1 MPQLPGVVWA
11 GLLLSVGMGS
21 LRSSAQEFS
30 GKVVGVAD
38 GDTITVLHDRT
49 QVHVRLDGIDC
60 PERGQAFGSRA
71 KEFTSDLVFGQ
82 VVTVRPRNKDRYGR
96 TVAEIVLADGRDVNH
111 EVVRA
116 GFAWW
121 FRKYAPHDTE
131 LARLEAEAKGTKRG
145 LWADAHPV
153 APWEWRNAK
162 TTASSNET
170 GAVTG
175 NRRSHVYHAPN
186 CPNGASLSTQ
196 NRIEFP
202 SAEAAKEAGYR
213 AGKDCHH

>member
-1 MPQLPGVVWA
+1 MPQLPRVVWA
-11 GLLLSVGMGS
+11 GLLLTVGMGS
-21 LRSSAQEFS
+21 PYASAQEFS

-38 GDTITVLHDRT
+38 GDTITVLQDRT

-71 KEFTSDLVFGQ
+71 KEFTSELVFGQ

-96 TVAEIVLADGRDVNH
+96 TVAEIVLPDGRDVNH
-111 EVVRA
+111 ELVRA

-131 LARLEAEAKGTKRG
+131 LARLEAEAKEAKRG
-145 LWADAHPV
+145 LWADASPV
-153 APWEWRNAK
+153 PPWEWRKAK
-162 TTASSNET
+162 TTAASNET

-175 NRRSHVYHAPN
+175 NRRSHVYHAPG
-186 CPNGASLSTQ
+186 CPNGASLSAQ
-196 NRIEFP
+196 NRIVFA